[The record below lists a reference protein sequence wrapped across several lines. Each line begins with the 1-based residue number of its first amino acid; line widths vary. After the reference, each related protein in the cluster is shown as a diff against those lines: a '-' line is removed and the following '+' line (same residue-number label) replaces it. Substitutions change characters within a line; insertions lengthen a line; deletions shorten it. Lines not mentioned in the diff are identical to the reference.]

1 MKLVVGII
9 ATDDDYYQVQ
19 AQELWKKYMHKNE
32 NVTSY
37 FLKFD
42 ESKPDRHFHEETF
55 SCLSEYPIE
64 NIQSMVVKSLKFME
78 VMLKKDS
85 WD

>member
-9 ATDDDYYQVQ
+9 ATDADHYQIQ

-32 NVTSY
+32 NVTSF

-42 ESKPDRHFHEETF
+42 DTKPDHHFDGETF
-55 SCLSEYPIE
+55 SCLSEEPVE
-64 NIQSMVVKSLKFME
+64 NIRNMVVKSLKFME
-78 VMLKKDS
+78 VMLKKD
-85 WD
+85 